1 MKMRLQPRE
10 NKHTP
15 IGKYNPPTNMRHLL
29 LPTIMPIEMRML
41 TSASAADIRSSMVDA
56 CRARE
61 GGRWFET
68 FPTATRALKM
78 RDRLPIIVM
87 KDDTSSNRRRHY
99 DHHVCLTAATVI
111 VVLVTSFQQ
120 SLPCHRQQYRRRRTV
135 SLLWAQKFH
144 LGEEEVMV
152 MDDNGTS
159 CFTGMI
165 EQKKGG
171 WYTVRNVRDSTKWM
185 KRRASHLQKRT
196 VLDTEEGTQ
205 PRYNS
210 QNSTNPT
217 LSSLSSSATS
227 ASSNLIIDL
236 DSIILQSSRMGY
248 SSTTDQQSLNN
259 TINDKNQTI
268 IPLETI
274 HQVTSCH
281 SQYNRWL
288 LFSDLHVMPSTLS
301 TCITVL
307 NTVHTIAIK
316 YNSGIIFLGDLW
328 HHRGFVQ
335 VNCLNAIL
343 AAMAN
348 WKVPII
354 MIPGNHDQVDYRG
367 LEHALTPL
375 CNAYRIH
382 SPNTNNDCLD
392 HNTDSTTF
400 TAKLQQQ
407 YNGPLILSHPTKFM
421 NALFI
426 PHIRDKE
433 LMKSILCSTE
443 AITSSA
449 LFVHADVKGASMNDL
464 ITSRYGLSESI
475 FPTNKYIYSGHFHKP
490 HEIQIGKKKS
500 LKSSSSSTSSSSSIR
515 YVGSPYQTSLSE
527 SGQIKS
533 LLLVDS
539 NNGWQCIDEIPID
552 VGPRYHRISSLHHFL
567 DCSSIGQGDIQS
579 GDKVVVTVDPQE
591 LEEMHINTDKE
602 EFMTTVNKRSLFNDK
617 LDEFRQSGISV
628 EIRDIQSQQPEDVDV
643 LSSSSSSSSSLNED
657 KIEFEDQSP
666 MTTFITYLSSEV
678 NRSGELGEATVKK
691 LTSYGEELLR
701 EANDG
706 GTRRGGG
713 LVTPGITT
721 GVCEI
726 EIESVS
732 ILGFGSFRQEVLYPL
747 TNRGVVLLKGTNN
760 DDIGSDSNGVGK
772 STLAMSALWSLSGS
786 LDARPTQDGKVADIV
801 NDSSMNAEVT
811 LRGFINSKPFLLKR
825 TKSTSAKDSSLIF
838 ILDGENLTQQSIQ
851 GTQQLIDQHFN
862 IGTLMRT
869 VFHGQH
875 SIGGLLESSDAK
887 FKEELSYLVSLEIW
901 QQTASLARL
910 KHRDH
915 SRKIAEI
922 DGMLAIR
929 EKDNLRAHAKVM
941 AAEEEMTKRKE
952 ILENERTILSQKDKY
967 VPHKSS
973 VNDIEA
979 AMELVQSQL
988 NDCQSKIDQLELELS
1003 STTKSNNDD
1012 IMKLRSQLNEKVSI
1026 EYESKLNLQACER
1039 EYEIATLEL
1048 KSSNSRLDHLENEW
1062 KLGKS
1067 LKEDTSIS
1075 SFLLP
1080 ENCHTCGQPISSTE
1094 AREHVRESINEML
1107 VTAIRQKDESNEK
1120 ACSTKQAIAKAKEE
1134 REKITLEVQS
1144 ITKILRL
1151 AEDKR
1156 VLEIDDVLNRI
1167 KETRT
1172 NQSRLSHDFATI
1184 AKKVNEASGYDLHI
1198 SRMQT
1203 SLNRLEV
1210 AFDASVTAYNDCIID
1225 NESIQSNIVDLKKE
1239 KEVALDAMYHYG
1251 LLGDMFGP
1259 KGVQAFVLRNVIQ
1272 ALQICS
1278 QSYLD
1283 DLSNGSLHLRVQVG
1297 TNDSILKQAAV
1308 RNLDGTW
1315 RYRPLSSLSGGQW
1328 RRCSLALSL
1337 GYVDLASKRGKMRS
1351 SLLVLDEPL
1360 THLDSAGRKCVGKLL
1375 RKMVWPEPNARQI
1388 GRGSS
1393 FNSLTTI
1400 LVILQEIAAE
1410 EIEDCFNEIDE
1421 VIKLGGESFVV
1432 LDENRE
1438 ELLNSYYS

>member
-1 MKMRLQPRE
+1 
-10 NKHTP
+10 
-15 IGKYNPPTNMRHLL
+15 
-29 LPTIMPIEMRML
+29 
-41 TSASAADIRSSMVDA
+41 MV
-56 CRARE
+56 
-61 GGRWFET
+61 
-68 FPTATRALKM
+68 
-78 RDRLPIIVM
+78 V
-87 KDDTSSNRRRHY
+87 SN
-99 DHHVCLTAATVI
+99 HHVVLTAAAVLI
-111 VVLVTSFQQ
+111 VVFVTSFQQ
-120 SLPCHRQQYRRRRTV
+120 ALPCHRQQYRRRTV
-135 SLLWAQKFH
+135 LLWESSTQFQ
-144 LGEEEVMV
+144 LGEEVLV
-152 MDDNGTS
+152 INDDGVS

-171 WYTVRNVRDSTKWM
+171 WYTIRNVRDSTKWM
-185 KRRASHLQKRT
+185 KRRASQLQRST
-196 VLDTEEGTQ
+196 GTTLDTEEGTQ
-205 PRYNS
+205 PRYDS
-210 QNSTNPT
+210 RIGDRTNP
-217 LSSLSSSATS
+217 LSASASSSSSATKMS
-227 ASSNLIIDL
+227 ANLIIDL
-236 DSIILQSSRMGY
+236 DSIILQSSAVGCTKDESM
-248 SSTTDQQSLNN
+248 NN
-259 TINDKNQTI
+259 TITDEKRTI
-268 IPLETI
+268 ISLETI
-274 HQVTSCH
+274 QQVTNCH
-281 SQYNRWL
+281 SQYHRWL

-307 NTVHTIAIK
+307 DTVHEIALK
-316 YNSGIIFLGDLW
+316 HDSGIIFLGDFW

-343 AAMAN
+343 ASMSN

-375 CNAYRIH
+375 SNAYRIT
-382 SPNTNNDCLD
+382 SSNTYNDLD

-400 TAKLQQQ
+400 TTKQQQ
-407 YNGPLILSHPTKFM
+407 YTGPLILSHPTKFM

-433 LMKSILCSTE
+433 LMKSILGSTE

-475 FPTNKYIYSGHFHKP
+475 FPTNTHIYSGHFHKP

-500 LKSSSSSTSSSSSIR
+500 LKFSSSTSSSSSSSSIR

-527 SGQIKS
+527 SGQVKS

-539 NNGWQCIDEIPID
+539 NKGWQCIDEIPID
-552 VGPRYHRISSLHHFL
+552 VGPRYHRVSSLHHFL
-567 DCSSIGQGDIQS
+567 DYNSQADIRT
-579 GDKVVVTVDPQE
+579 GDKVVVTVDQQE
-591 LEEMHINTDKE
+591 LEEMQITADKE
-602 EFMTTVNKRSLFNDK
+602 ESMTVNKRSLFNVK
-617 LDEFRQSGISV
+617 LEEFRQSGISV
-628 EIRDIQSQQPEDVDV
+628 EIRDVQSQQQEDVEV
-643 LSSSSSSSSSLNED
+643 LSSSSSSSLSDE
-657 KIEFEDQSP
+657 KIELEDQSP

-678 NRSGELGEATVKK
+678 NRSELGEATAKK
-691 LTSYGEELLR
+691 LTSYGEDLLR

-706 GTRRGGG
+706 GTRKGGG
-713 LVTPGITT
+713 LVTPGITA
-721 GVCEI
+721 GVCEL

-732 ILGFGSFRQEVLYPL
+732 VLGFGSFRQEVLYPL
-747 TNRGVVLLKGTNN
+747 TNRGVVLLKGVNK

-772 STLAMSALWSLSGS
+772 STLAMSSLWALSGS
-786 LDARPTQDGKVADIV
+786 LDARPTQDGKVADVV

-811 LRGFINSKPFLLKR
+811 LRGFLNSEPFVLKR
-825 TKSTSAKDSSLIF
+825 IKSTSAKDSSLIF
-838 ILDGENLTQQSIQ
+838 NVDGENLTQQSIQ

-862 IGTLMRT
+862 IGTLIRT

-910 KHRDH
+910 KHREY
-915 SRKIAEI
+915 SRKIAEVE
-922 DGMLAIR
+922 GMLVIR
-929 EKDNLRAHAKVM
+929 EKDNLRAQGKILTAK
-941 AAEEEMTKRKE
+941 EEMTKRKE
-952 ILENERTILSQKDKY
+952 ILDNECKVLSQMDENM
-967 VPHKSS
+967 PHKSS
-973 VNDIEA
+973 VTDIEA

-988 NDCQSKIDQLELELS
+988 NDCQNEIDQLELELS
-1003 STTKSNNDD
+1003 LLTESNNDD
-1012 IMKLRSQLNEKVSI
+1012 IVKLKSQLNEKVLI
-1026 EYESKLNLQACER
+1026 EYNSRLNLQACER
-1039 EYEIATLEL
+1039 EYELATLGL
-1048 KSSNSRLDHLENEW
+1048 KSSKSRLDHLETEE

-1067 LKEDTSIS
+1067 LKEDTSNS
-1075 SFLLP
+1075 SFSLP
-1080 ENCHTCGQPISSTE
+1080 DKCHTCGQTISSTE
-1094 AREHVRESINEML
+1094 AREHVRESIMEML
-1107 VTAIRQKDESNEK
+1107 VAAIRQKDESKEK
-1120 ACSTKQAIAKAKEE
+1120 ASYSEQAFAKAKEE
-1134 REKITLEVQS
+1134 RDQSMLEVQS
-1144 ITKILRL
+1144 ITAILHL
-1151 AEDKR
+1151 AEEKCQ
-1156 VLEIDDVLNRI
+1156 LETDGVLNRI
-1167 KETRT
+1167 KEVRT
-1172 NQSRLSHDFATI
+1172 NQSRLSHEFATL
-1184 AKKVNEASGYDLHI
+1184 AKKINAASGYDLHI

-1225 NESIQSNIVDLKKE
+1225 KESIQSNILDLKKE
-1239 KEVALDAMYHYG
+1239 KEVALDALYHYG
-1251 LLGDMFGP
+1251 LLADMFGP

-1283 DLSNGSLHLRVQVG
+1283 ELSDGALHLRVEVG
-1297 TNDSILKQAAV
+1297 SNDSILKQAAV
-1308 RNLDGTW
+1308 RNLDGSW

-1375 RKMVWPEPNARQI
+1375 RKMVCQELNAQ
-1388 GRGSS
+1388 RGSS
-1393 FNSLTTI
+1393 FNSLSTI

-1432 LDENRE
+1432 LDENRD
-1438 ELLNSYYS
+1438 ELLDNYYS